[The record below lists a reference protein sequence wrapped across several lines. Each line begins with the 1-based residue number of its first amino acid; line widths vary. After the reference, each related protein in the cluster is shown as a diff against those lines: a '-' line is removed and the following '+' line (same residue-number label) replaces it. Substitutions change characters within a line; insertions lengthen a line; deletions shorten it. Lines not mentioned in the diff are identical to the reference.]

1 MRAPSPDRIG
11 ADDLTACARELRAGS
26 KSFNAAARLLPA
38 RVRASATALYAFCR
52 EADDLVDHGADPAAA
67 VATLRARLDAIYA
80 GRPGASACDRAL
92 AVVVERHELP
102 RAPLDALIEGF
113 EWDAL
118 GRRYASLRELEDYCA
133 RVAGTV
139 GAMMAVLMGAR
150 SPAALAR
157 ACELGVAMQMTNIAR
172 DVGEDAR
179 KGRLYL
185 PLEWFDEAG
194 LDPAAFLAA
203 PSACPRIRGLIQRL
217 LDAADALYARI
228 DRGVAE
234 LAPACRPGIHAA
246 RLIYADIGR
255 VVRDQGHDSV
265 SRRAVVPGHRKA
277 WLIAKSYLLLAAA
290 ARAPDHAPLAAID
303 FLVEAVARP
312 EPPTPASVSR
322 LTQRAIFV
330 IELFERLEMR
340 ERMAAAAM
348 ASNTQHA
355 LPR

>member
-1 MRAPSPDRIG
+1 
-11 ADDLTACARELRAGS
+11 
-26 KSFNAAARLLPA
+26 
-38 RVRASATALYAFCR
+38 
-52 EADDLVDHGADPAAA
+52 
-67 VATLRARLDAIYA
+67 
-80 GRPGASACDRAL
+80 
-92 AVVVERHELP
+92 
-102 RAPLDALIEGF
+102 
-113 EWDAL
+113 
-118 GRRYASLRELEDYCA
+118 
-133 RVAGTV
+133 
-139 GAMMAVLMGAR
+139 MMAVLMGAR

-172 DVGEDAR
+172 DVGEVAR

-185 PLEWFDEAG
+185 PLEWFAEAG
-194 LDPAAFLAA
+194 LDPESFLAA
-203 PSACPRIRGLIQRL
+203 PAACPRVRGLIQRL

-255 VVRDQGHDSV
+255 VVRDHGHDSV

-312 EPPTPASVSR
+312 EATPAATVSR
-322 LTQRAIFV
+322 LTQREIFV

-348 ASNTQHA
+348 SQHA

>member
-1 MRAPSPDRIG
+1 MRARLPERLG

-52 EADDLVDHGADPAAA
+52 DADDLVDHGTDPAAS
-67 VATLRARLDAIYA
+67 VALLRVRLDAIYA
-80 GRPGASACDRAL
+80 GRPGDCACDRAL
-92 AVVVERHELP
+92 AVVVERHDLP

-118 GRRYASLRELEDYCA
+118 GRRYATLGELEDYCA

-150 SPAALAR
+150 SPEALAR

-185 PLEWFDEAG
+185 PLEWFAEAG
-194 LDPAAFLAA
+194 LDPDGFLAA
-203 PSACPRIRGLIQRL
+203 PAACPRVRGIIQRL
-217 LDAADALYARI
+217 LDAADVLYARI
-228 DRGVAE
+228 DRGVAK

-255 VVRDQGHDSV
+255 VVRGNGHDSV
-265 SRRAVVPGHRKA
+265 TRRAVVPGHRKA
-277 WLIAKSYLLLAAA
+277 WLLAKSYALLALN
-290 ARAPDHAPLAAID
+290 ARAPDHAPLAAIR
-303 FLVEAVARP
+303 FLVDAVARP
-312 EPPTPASVSR
+312 EPLPTETPSR
-322 LTQRAIFV
+322 LAARAIFV
-330 IELFERLEMR
+330 IELFARLETQ
-340 ERMAAAAM
+340 ERMAAAAL
-348 ASNTQHA
+348 ANR
-355 LPR
+355 PRTAN

>member
-1 MRAPSPDRIG
+1 MPSPDRIG

-38 RVRASATALYAFCR
+38 KVRASATALYAFCR

-67 VATLRARLDAIYA
+67 VDALRTRLDAIYA
-80 GRPGASACDRAL
+80 GRPGDSACDRAL
-92 AVVVERHELP
+92 AAVADRHQLP

-113 EWDAL
+113 EWDAR
-118 GRRYASLRELEDYCA
+118 GRRYATQEELEGYCA

-150 SPAALAR
+150 SVDALAR
-157 ACELGVAMQMTNIAR
+157 ACELGVAMQLTNIAR

-185 PLEWFDEAG
+185 PLAWFDDVG
-194 LDPAAFLAA
+194 LDPDAFLRAPAA
-203 PSACPRIRGLIQRL
+203 CARARALVERL
-217 LDAADALYARI
+217 LDAADTLYARI
-228 DRGVAE
+228 DRGVAK
-234 LAPACRPGIHAA
+234 LAPSCRPGIHAA

-255 VVRDQGHDSV
+255 VVRGHGHDSIT
-265 SRRAVVPGHRKA
+265 RRAVVPGHRKA
-277 WLIAKSYLLLAAA
+277 WLLAKSYALLALA
-290 ARAPDHAPLAAID
+290 ARAPEHPPLQAIR
-303 FLVEAVARP
+303 FLVDAVARP
-312 EPPTPASVSR
+312 EVHVEPEPSR

-340 ERMAAAAM
+340 ERMAAAAL
-348 ASNTQHA
+348 ATRHQPA

>member
-1 MRAPSPDRIG
+1 MHALSPERIG

-52 EADDLVDHGADPAAA
+52 DADDLVDHGADPAAS
-67 VATLRARLDAIYA
+67 VAALRARLDAIYA
-80 GRPGASACDRAL
+80 GRPGALPCDRAL
-92 AVVVERHELP
+92 AAVVERHQLP

-113 EWDAL
+113 EWDAR
-118 GRRYASLRELEDYCA
+118 GRRYATLAELENYCA

-139 GAMMAVLMGAR
+139 GAMMAVLMGTR
-150 SPAALAR
+150 SPEALAR

-185 PLEWFDEAG
+185 PLEWFAEAG
-194 LDPAAFLAA
+194 LEPERFLAA
-203 PSACPRIRGLIQRL
+203 PSACPRVRGIIQRL
-217 LDAADALYARI
+217 LDAADGLYARI
-228 DRGVAE
+228 DRGVAR

-255 VVRDQGHDSV
+255 VVRDNGHDSI

-277 WLIAKSYLLLAAA
+277 WLVAKSYVLLAMA
-290 ARAPDHAPLAAID
+290 ARAPDHPPLAAIG
-303 FLVEAVARP
+303 FLVDAIARP
-312 EPPTPASVSR
+312 DPPTAETPSR
-322 LTQRAIFV
+322 LAARAIFV
-330 IELFERLEMR
+330 IELFQRLEAQ
-340 ERMAAAAM
+340 ERMAAARM
-348 ASNTQHA
+348 AGRPHSA
-355 LPR
+355 I